1 MFVLN
6 GQFRTPIYKGQ
17 VGNFTGQSSPQNCR
31 VPFKVGGGGREGCR
45 EGAGRGQGG
54 GSDMLGAWGAGKGAG
69 RWFGVQGREGC
80 REVQGGAGRCREVQ
94 GGGSG
99 CREVRGCRDVR
110 GVQ

>member
-31 VPFKVGGGGREGCR
+31 VPFKVGGGGQGGVQGGGR
-45 EGAGRGQGG
+45 EGAGRGQRYVGC
-54 GSDMLGAWGAGKGAG
+54 M
-69 RWFGVQGREGC
+69 GVQGR
-80 REVQGGAGRCREVQ
+80 VQ

>member
-1 MFVLN
+1 MDSL
-6 GQFRTPIYKGQ
+6 G
-17 VGNFTGQSSPQNCR
+17 PQYIKDR
-31 VPFKVGGGGREGCR
+31 WGTSLARAHHKTAGFLSRWEEGGREGCR